1 MSGLIYNLFFN
12 FFGHCVNVQ
21 AKSDELFAEVA
32 LRFLQKVGRTG
43 ENIKFYFNSNELKL
57 ESYKTLAE
65 YGIVDKSKI
74 DIVFFGQVTGG
85 PPKVVGSI
93 ITIIF
98 RKGQDILKSQAGSDN
113 LLAGFFGYINNCFN
127 KENLHFFFNS
137 YEIIDKNKTFAYYKI
152 NDNSIIDVKDCDP
165 DHCKICCSNL
175 ISKIKKENKE
185 IKRQLNKEK
194 DKNKELL
201 KEIDNLKQKLEKMN
215 IKNKKMKELIK
226 QQEELL
232 NNNKQSEYS
241 ITSINPGEKIL
252 AVNFVS
258 INNQDINHYNLI
270 CKNVDLFVSLEERL
284 YKDFPRFKEY
294 DNIYFSVNTRRIKR
308 FKTMDENKIKNNDI
322 ISIFINEED

>member
-12 FFGHCVNVQ
+12 FFGHCINVQ

-98 RKGQDILKSQAGSDN
+98 RKGQEILKSQAGSDN

-127 KENLHFFFNS
+127 KEKLHFFFNS
-137 YEIIDKNKTFAYYKI
+137 LEIIDKNKTFAYYKI
-152 NDNSIIDVKDCDP
+152 NDNSIIDVKDCEP

-175 ISKIKKENKE
+175 ISKIKKEKDEEKYKND
-185 IKRQLNKEK
+185 QLLIENSILR
-194 DKNKELL
+194 KNIE
-201 KEIDNLKQKLEKMN
+201 NLKIE
-215 IKNKKMKELIK
+215 
-226 QQEELL
+226 
-232 NNNKQSEYS
+232 NNKL
-241 ITSINPGEKIL
+241 K
-252 AVNFVS
+252 
-258 INNQDINHYNLI
+258 
-270 CKNVDLFVSLEERL
+270 
-284 YKDFPRFKEY
+284 
-294 DNIYFSVNTRRIKR
+294 
-308 FKTMDENKIKNNDI
+308 
-322 ISIFINEED
+322 